1 MTEEEATEAMQV
13 AMTVGATRMQVML
26 NTEQTKLGVPQAPP
40 APAAVSTAAAPADAP
55 PEPMSAPG
63 GTGPGDAAPKP
74 ATFTAAEVV
83 PQAGGG

>member
-26 NTEQTKLGVPQAPP
+26 ASAQPEPVTPVAAKPVEPP
-40 APAAVSTAAAPADAP
+40 AASSPS
-55 PEPMSAPG
+55 
-63 GTGPGDAAPKP
+63 
-74 ATFTAAEVV
+74 FTAAEVV

>member
-1 MTEEEATEAMQV
+1 VTEEEATEAMQV

-26 NTEQTKLGVPQAPP
+26 NTEQSKLGAPQGSAPP
-40 APAAVSTAAAPADAP
+40 AAAPADAP
-55 PEPMSAPG
+55 PE
-63 GTGPGDAAPKP
+63 P

>member
-26 NTEQTKLGVPQAPP
+26 ASAQPEPVTPVAGGAAPP
-40 APAAVSTAAAPADAP
+40 APP
-55 PEPMSAPG
+55 
-63 GTGPGDAAPKP
+63 P

>member
-26 NTEQTKLGVPQAPP
+26 ADARPAAPVDEGAARP
-40 APAAVSTAAAPADAP
+40 AESTAPAAPA
-55 PEPMSAPG
+55 
-63 GTGPGDAAPKP
+63 P

-83 PQAGGG
+83 PQTGGG

>member
-40 APAAVSTAAAPADAP
+40 APAAVSTAAAPSDTPQESVSP
-55 PEPMSAPG
+55 PA
-63 GTGPGDAAPKP
+63 GTAPGDAAPKP

>member
-26 NTEQTKLGVPQAPP
+26 ADARPAAPPDEGAARPAEGTARPVESTAPAPP
-40 APAAVSTAAAPADAP
+40 A
-55 PEPMSAPG
+55 
-63 GTGPGDAAPKP
+63 P

>member
-1 MTEEEATEAMQV
+1 MQV

-26 NTEQTKLGVPQAPP
+26 NTEQTKLGAPQGSPPP
-40 APAAVSTAAAPADAP
+40 AATANAGPLPVPPAGAAPANVPA
-55 PEPMSAPG
+55 E
-63 GTGPGDAAPKP
+63 P

>member
-1 MTEEEATEAMQV
+1 VTEEEATEAMQV

-26 NTEQTKLGVPQAPP
+26 AD
-40 APAAVSTAAAPADAP
+40 ARPAAPV
-55 PEPMSAPG
+55 
-63 GTGPGDAAPKP
+63 P